1 MLKLALMKMINK
13 RKLLLLFRYRV
24 FYIIRQMI
32 PSMIYNFAY
41 HKNLIA
47 QIGSVVC
54 FSHFTDFTDVAA
66 DAVVATIVL

>member
-47 QIGSVVC
+47 QIGPVVC
-54 FSHFTDFTDVAA
+54 FFHFTDAAA

>member
-1 MLKLALMKMINK
+1 MKMINK

-47 QIGSVVC
+47 QIGSVVYV
-54 FSHFTDFTDVAA
+54 FFWFTDAA
-66 DAVVATIVL
+66 GDAVVATIVL